1 MNVDQ
6 LDRRIEE
13 IEQELLRDD
22 PTLGEQFAK
31 LDPVDTRHDALVVGL
46 LAASAVFLMIGL
58 STMSIAAWLAGA
70 ISIVTAFTVDI
81 QHESRLRDARRSA
94 ELGLTSLG
102 LPSRSPIDDGLS
114 QSGRGT

>member
-6 LDRRIEE
+6 LDRKLDA

-31 LDPVDTRHDALVVGL
+31 LDPVDSRHDALVFML
-46 LAASAVFLMIGL
+46 LAASAVFLMVGL

-70 ISIVTAFTVDI
+70 ISVISAFTIDH
-81 QHESRLRDARRSA
+81 QHEHMLREARRSA
-94 ELGLTSLG
+94 ELGLT
-102 LPSRSPIDDGLS
+102 PRDPQSRMIVDG
-114 QSGRGT
+114 